1 MRSFIITAL
10 TVALCLGSFGATNTI
25 PRLKDQT
32 ANFSMPSD
40 VSQWHI
46 KAKQSNVGI
55 VQRFY
60 TVNGSNVLNLAGK
73 TVVFKRGK
81 NDNDP
86 SMASLTGVVSTTYV
100 EFTMTASFLA
110 QATSMPWYS
119 VIMVTDTSAPTYQ
132 VSQPIGQ
139 ITVKYA
145 PEVDAN
151 DLVTSKRIDWQN
163 RTYANGASG
172 PGIGDGSTI
181 SWTTNANGQ
190 IVFTSASGG
199 DLTAISNN
207 TPAYVYISNSTGP
220 IPGIGVSNV
229 ATAVQGIS
237 GTNAETIVLANSN
250 AWTTAYIYG
259 TGWVASVA
267 YNITAGL
274 TNQWTHTATL
284 QEAVTAG
291 GTVTNGTVTID
302 AANARTNTYGGLLT
316 ILGDG
321 IQSGSGTASGTD
333 GATALGYQT
342 TASGNLGAT
351 ALGKGTIASGSVG
364 ATALGDTTTASGSAG
379 ATAGGYRARAIHNG
393 TFIMADA
400 SVTNFVDSTVVNQC
414 RMRYANGYDFTGGPI
429 GGNASG
435 LTNIPAAQLTGNV
448 PWQGFTYSGT
458 ATYGPIRL
466 SGGGISLVTTNGDGS
481 VSYTFPS
488 VPSGTNYA
496 TAAQG
501 ISGTN
506 AETIVLANSNEWTQ
520 AGATG
525 VVNAAAIAV
534 LETNT
539 VTKSDTNGWVVTD
552 TTYTAGTNL
561 ALNGTE
567 FNLDGAA
574 QASDDLADSAVQ
586 DGDTLTTGL
595 YGPEGMT
602 TNQYVNRKQL
612 YDRLDEL
619 AVKTLYGST
628 TAHPSLAGAGS
639 LVDVASATAW
649 ASTNALSDGTNYIG
663 YYFWTNSEVKVR
675 SGNYIGRFYCQKTA
689 GTKIANAKIQLLYSD
704 TSTTNI
710 LDTSAVSGNIGATLS
725 SYRLSTENP
734 TNVSGTAL
742 FVGVRYMLI
751 QSGGGSAA
759 TVVTYGGDPYDTHL
773 DTPGLGLFGGEV
785 DPVFTANSNLYL
797 QSEADTFQTAA
808 ARGHTYDGFITLT
821 HLSWTNSLTFYPFLN
836 PVRGGLQW
844 KLNNGTFRY
853 LYLYDDKISL
863 EDLLYFS
870 SPKNPTTD
878 DHVGARGYNDKRYA
892 VYPTYCYVDIPL
904 NPGGYPGNWTD
915 YEIKIVS
922 APNTATEWSN
932 ANMVYWYQT
941 MGDPWD
947 APTTWGDTNASGYF
961 VDDHDAWVGEDRG
974 LIKWSIYTN
983 ATAGVD
989 VLSIAGQLVSS
1000 NSVVETVRHSLSH
1013 NCIVDW
1019 LTWQSSTNQHNLRA
1033 SFVRYDALGP
1043 QTNEVGGEVWQPLT
1057 LHWTHERMSE

>member
-190 IVFTSASGG
+190 IVFTSAGG

-250 AWTTAYIYG
+250 A
-259 TGWVASVA
+259 
-267 YNITAGL
+267 
-274 TNQWTHTATL
+274 
-284 QEAVTAG
+284 
-291 GTVTNGTVTID
+291 
-302 AANARTNTYGGLLT
+302 
-316 ILGDG
+316 
-321 IQSGSGTASGTD
+321 
-333 GATALGYQT
+333 
-342 TASGNLGAT
+342 
-351 ALGKGTIASGSVG
+351 
-364 ATALGDTTTASGSAG
+364 
-379 ATAGGYRARAIHNG
+379 
-393 TFIMADA
+393 
-400 SVTNFVDSTVVNQC
+400 
-414 RMRYANGYDFTGGPI
+414 
-429 GGNASG
+429 
-435 LTNIPAAQLTGNV
+435 
-448 PWQGFTYSGT
+448 
-458 ATYGPIRL
+458 
-466 SGGGISLVTTNGDGS
+466 
-481 VSYTFPS
+481 
-488 VPSGTNYA
+488 
-496 TAAQG
+496 
-501 ISGTN
+501 
-506 AETIVLANSNEWTQ
+506 WTQ

-922 APNTATEWSN
+922 ATSTATEWSD